1 MTWQAIVSIIK
12 GDKIVKETFELSTL
26 QELNRLIENNLFI
39 DDIVEINTIN
49 IVERGNYEKK

>member
-1 MTWQAIVSIIK
+1 MWQAIVSIIK